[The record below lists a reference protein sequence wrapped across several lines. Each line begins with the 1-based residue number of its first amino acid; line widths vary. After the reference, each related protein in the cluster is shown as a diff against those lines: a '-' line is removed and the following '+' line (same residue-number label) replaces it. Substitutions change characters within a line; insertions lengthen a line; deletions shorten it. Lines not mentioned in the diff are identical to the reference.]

1 MDYLEDSK
9 MEYKFIIDGKPV
21 TLNTF
26 YKKLMELSFSFN
38 GEREEMILE
47 LLSSGK
53 FKKRG
58 FENCDLSIE
67 VVKQ

>member
-1 MDYLEDSK
+1 MV
-9 MEYKFIIDGKPV
+9 YKFIVDGKSV
-21 TLNTF
+21 SLKTF
-26 YKKLMELSFSFN
+26 YKKLMELSFSFV

-47 LLSSGK
+47 LLSSGQ

-67 VVKQ
+67 VADK